1 MTPVKG
7 KKLTEIELRSEPV
20 QEILG
25 TVPPWIIRW
34 GITLFLIIIILI
46 LFGSWFFKYP
56 DFINAEIEVITQN
69 PPAEIIAKS
78 TGKIDQF
85 FIDDKNHVQ
94 EGEKIAIIENPA
106 NTEEVFH
113 LKNELE
119 NIKPYIFNG
128 HGKAIPDF
136 EYGLY
141 NNLGEIQSY
150 YSLFL
155 KSYLDY
161 DNFLKVDFHNQKIKA
176 LDEQLSDQSLHYQYS
191 YDQRIT
197 LEEDYNLALNDY
209 ERHRKLFENGAIAE
223 VELEKKKSEMLEK
236 KSDLQAA
243 RTNLSN
249 IEIDKSKLE
258 EQKLDYKLQYLQD
271 SSTFK
276 LNLRES
282 FENLVSQ
289 IDIWEQKYVI
299 EAPISGIATFNRFWT
314 ENQNVVAGEKVVSI
328 VPYDSTNIIGKML
341 MPIKGSGKVK
351 VGQKVNIKFY
361 NYPYMEFGMVSGEIK
376 NISTVPA
383 DNLYSVEV
391 KLPEGLKTNYGIEL
405 DFNQKMKG
413 IGEIITEDIR
423 FIVRVIRPIRS
434 IIQNRSVKEIEP
446 PSNEPS

>member
-34 GITLFLIIIILI
+34 GISLLLIIVILI
-46 LFGSWFFKYP
+46 LVGSWFFKYP
-56 DFINAEIEVITQN
+56 DFVNAEIEVITQE
-69 PPAEIIAKS
+69 PPADIIAKS

-85 FIDDKNHVQ
+85 FIDDKDHVL
-94 EGEKIAIIENPA
+94 EGEKIAVIENPA
-106 NTEEVFH
+106 NTEEVFR
-113 LKNELE
+113 LKEKLDE
-119 NIKPYIFNG
+119 IKPYILNG
-128 HGKAIPDF
+128 HGEVIPEFD
-136 EYGLY
+136 YGQY

-161 DNFLKVDFHNQKIKA
+161 ENFLKVDFHNQKISA
-176 LDEQLSDQSLHYQYS
+176 LDNQLKNQSLHYEYS
-191 YDQRIT
+191 YAQKMT
-197 LEEDYNLALNDY
+197 LEDDYNLAAKDY
-209 ERHRKLFENGAIAE
+209 ERHQKLFENGAIAE
-223 VELEKKKSEMLEK
+223 AELEKKESEMLKK
-236 KSDLQAA
+236 KSDFEEA

-249 IEIDKSKLE
+249 IEIAKSKLQ
-258 EQKLDYKLQYLQD
+258 EQILDYRLQYKQD
-271 SSTFK
+271 SSMFK

-282 FENLVSQ
+282 FENLISQ
-289 IDIWEQKYVI
+289 IDIWEQKYLV
-299 EAPISGIATFNRFWT
+299 EAPISGNATFNRFWT

-413 IGEIITEDIR
+413 IGEIITDDIR

-446 PSNEPS
+446 LSNEPS